1 MKRQLYAVLSFL
13 ILSQT
18 AVADDKRTPEELLK
32 GQLNA
37 AIEILQKKEMDQQA
51 KNRKIVEII
60 DPLFDFSIMAKLALG
75 KKYWPGLSKEKKER
89 YTELFTNRLK
99 TSYIDKLILY
109 TDEKIVYKTPVQVK
123 NKIHIPTG
131 LISKDN
137 NISMLY
143 KFYKSNYGW
152 KIYDVE
158 IQGVSIVSSYR
169 SQFKEVLGNGT
180 IDDLL
185 LKLEKPENK

>member
-51 KNRKIVEII
+51 KNRKIVEIV
-60 DPLFDFSIMAKLALG
+60 DPLFDFSVMAKLALG
-75 KKYWPGLSKEKKER
+75 KQYWPGLAEEKKDR

-99 TSYIDKLILY
+99 TSYIDKLTLY
-109 TDEKIVYKTPVQVK
+109 TDEKIVYKTPVQVQ
-123 NKIHIPTG
+123 NKIHMPTD
-131 LISKDN
+131 LVSKDN
-137 NISMLY
+137 SISMLY
-143 KFYKSNYGW
+143 KFYKSKYGW
-152 KIYDVE
+152 KVYDVE

-169 SQFKEVLGNGT
+169 SQFKEVLSNGT